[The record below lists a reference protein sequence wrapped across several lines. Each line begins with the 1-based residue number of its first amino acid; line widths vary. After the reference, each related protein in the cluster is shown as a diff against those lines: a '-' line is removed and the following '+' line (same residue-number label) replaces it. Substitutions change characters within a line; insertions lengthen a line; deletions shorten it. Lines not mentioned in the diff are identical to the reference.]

1 MQQPN
6 DLRNPNFQ
14 PNRPGNGQVNNGCA
28 PVALLFGG
36 FLLLL
41 LGLGFLIV
49 EGFPAAMVCIVVSIW
64 MFSAAASM
72 RKAARKTAA
81 ARPSPAAKV
90 ACPNPEPHRHY
101 EQAAPCPNPEPHSHN
116 RPAHAKRQYD
126 TFVQPNRPAPTAR
139 ERRLENMR
147 NLYDAGLLTR
157 EEYDD
162 EVRKLRS

>member
-14 PNRPGNGQVNNGCA
+14 PNRPAQNSANTGCA
-28 PVALLFGG
+28 SVALTFGG

-41 LGLGFLIV
+41 MGVGLLIV
-49 EGFPAAMVCIVVSIW
+49 QGFTAAMICIVAAIW
-64 MFSAAASM
+64 MLSSAAGM
-72 RKAARKTAA
+72 RKAAGKKAA
-81 ARPSPAAKV
+81 ARVS
-90 ACPNPEPHRHY
+90 CPNPEPHRHY
-101 EQAAPCPNPEPHSHN
+101 EKAASCPNPEPHSHN
-116 RPAHAKRQYD
+116 RPAQPKKQYD
-126 TFVQPNRPAPTAR
+126 TFVRTSRTAPTAR